1 MQLCSMSDLTPILIS
16 SDRWT
21 EILNQVVESRGMKY
35 RLSFVLKRD
44 MGWTPRLM
52 RDDHNKVYID
62 FWTAEAK
69 SMFLLEFGV
78 EGHLK
83 QRKYL

>member
-1 MQLCSMSDLTPILIS
+1 MTDLTPILVS
-16 SDRWT
+16 NDRWT
-21 EILNQVVESRGMKY
+21 EILNQVIETRGQKY

-52 RDDHNKVYID
+52 PNDHSKVFID
-62 FWTAEAK
+62 FWSDDAK

-83 QRKYL
+83 QRKFL